1 MCLSKGSVSALQA
14 ATICVT
20 DRERCQSEQS
30 TSAAFFDAALYDL
43 RNNVLMMSS
52 LTDRMFETAFALL
65 ASGSV
70 AA

>member
-1 MCLSKGSVSALQA
+1 MPERTKHISSV
-14 ATICVT
+14 
-20 DRERCQSEQS
+20 
-30 TSAAFFDAALYDL
+30 FDAALYDL

-65 ASGSV
+65 ASGSG

>member
-1 MCLSKGSVSALQA
+1 MPERTKHISSV
-14 ATICVT
+14 
-20 DRERCQSEQS
+20 
-30 TSAAFFDAALYDL
+30 FDAALYDL

-52 LTDRMFETAFALL
+52 LTDRMFETAVALF